1 MASYFLKEAP
11 KVEILHAAI
20 TMDVV
25 TGSALAQA
33 NEAQSI
39 RIRSGVFHSSK
50 QIIEV
55 SESDLCKLGK
65 IVWHDPLERTMRRIA
80 HCSFPTFAGTPSAG
94 WNGVRPAPPPVRRYR
109 SIQFTRQGCVSTS
122 PLGGGL
128 YGNFSLLRMSISQ
141 T

>member
-94 WNGVRPAPPPVRRYR
+94 WNGVRPAPHQSGVIVA
-109 SIQFTRQGCVSTS
+109 SNSHAKDAF
-122 PLGGGL
+122 PLRL
-128 YGNFSLLRMSISQ
+128 LAVACIEISLCCE
-141 T
+141 